1 MPAADRFRVQQQFM
15 ADDLQLICATSAF
28 GMGVDKDDIRF
39 IIHYHQPTNLA
50 DYVQE
55 IGRAGRDGR
64 QSVAVLLTC
73 PGDDLLARQ
82 LTTVDLP
89 PLMDKQLVLID
100 TAGRSQ
106 YNSEQLDELRS
117 LLTAS
122 EDIEKHLVLSSTT
135 KYKDAVDII
144 KQFSQC
150 SPDRV
155 LFTKVDETS
164 GIGTVISVLHEF
176 PMHLSYLTTGQSV
189 PDDIIIADPH
199 KLAELVL
206 KE

>member
-1 MPAADRFRVQQQFM
+1 
-15 ADDLQLICATSAF
+15 
-28 GMGVDKDDIRF
+28 
-39 IIHYHQPTNLA
+39 
-50 DYVQE
+50 
-55 IGRAGRDGR
+55 
-64 QSVAVLLTC
+64 
-73 PGDDLLARQ
+73 
-82 LTTVDLP
+82 
-89 PLMDKQLVLID
+89 MDKQLVLID